1 MRRRHC
7 GTCSASARI
16 RARPSPARQNEDM
29 GLFQRQS
36 EDQDQWAAIPGEP
49 LDKDPADFLDEAAP
63 SDLLGLGGASITI
76 DITPEKS

>member
-1 MRRRHC
+1 MH
-7 GTCSASARI
+7 GSAPA
-16 RARPSPARQNEDM
+16 PSPARQNEDM

-76 DITPEKS
+76 DITPEKN

>member
-1 MRRRHC
+1 
-7 GTCSASARI
+7 
-16 RARPSPARQNEDM
+16 M

-76 DITPEKS
+76 DITPEQN